1 MKYNIMDLA
10 EKTGMS
16 VKLVKHYIEK
26 YQIEENNKDLLS
38 FDSYTD
44 KHLKMLTIV
53 KEINKSKYFSQPL
66 ATHYIQQIKNNNYK
80 HELPDDGAYV
90 LNRVASLLQEVRELA
105 PR

>member
-1 MKYNIMDLA
+1 MDLA

-16 VKLVKHYIEK
+16 VKLVRYYLEK
-26 YQIEENNKDLLS
+26 YQLEENSKDLLS

-44 KHLKMLTIV
+44 KHIKMLTIV

-80 HELPDDGAYV
+80 QELPDDGVYV
-90 LNRVASLLQEVRELA
+90 LNRVASLLQEVSELT

>member
-16 VKLVKHYIEK
+16 VKLVRYYLEK
-26 YQIEENNKDLLS
+26 YQLEENSKDLLS

-44 KHLKMLTIV
+44 KHIKMLTIV

-80 HELPDDGAYV
+80 QELPDDGVYV
-90 LNRVASLLQEVRELA
+90 LNRVASLLQEVSELT